1 MTPIE
6 NDIAEK
12 NIERLLGAAYKPE
25 TPDAAFAQTVTE
37 YLCSV
42 GKELAEKKPGQAQS
56 DAHRYRALRRRLGWG
71 MAAAACVAICALVI
85 YARNKP
91 GKRLEPDSLAA
102 SRSEKPVRERE
113 AASGFGGLIPRQRPV
128 APQAKPLAI
137 GERLTTKA
145 GERRRLTLSD
155 GSILYLNQDTEV
167 TQTAARRLDL
177 AKGEVYLEVAQGNGS
192 FVVKTPEKEVA
203 ALGTHFAVQAKE
215 SGTGVVVTQGKVEVN
230 GKLIQTGQQIEPG
243 ENTVQPAP
251 RASHLLDWTKP
262 LMTAADAPLVPASKY
277 CGGALLAI
285 DPNGQEIH
293 LTLRKYHIDV
303 HIEDGF
309 ARTTIDQTY
318 FNNEWSRLEGTF
330 YFPLPADAT
339 LSRLAM
345 YVEEN
350 GQCRLM
356 EGGMAE
362 REHARTVF
370 ETIMHTR
377 RDPALLEWVDGTTF
391 QMRVFPLDGRKEKR
405 IILSYTQRLSDLYG
419 STRYRFPGGSNMAMV
434 SKWSFQATIQG
445 GAKLNLAAEP
455 NITITKVGKNAV
467 LTAQETDIK
476 PDRDVSIEI
485 RPGAE
490 TPQRRSARF
499 SEFTH
504 EKSRYLMVHYR
515 PELAGKAQRQR
526 RDWVILFESSANR
539 DPLIARAQ
547 IDLVR
552 YLLLNAEHD
561 DTFVLLTANTRV
573 GFFDRNARPATPKNI
588 N

>member
-1 MTPIE
+1 MTPTE
-6 NDIAEK
+6 NDIAEQ
-12 NIERLLGAAYKPE
+12 NIERLLSAAYKPE
-25 TPDAAFAQTVTE
+25 TPDPVFAQTVTE

-42 GKELAEKKPGQAQS
+42 GKELAEKQPGQADG
-56 DAHRYRALRRRLGWG
+56 DANRYRALRRRLGWG
-71 MAAAACVAICALVI
+71 MAAAACVAICGLVI
-85 YARNKP
+85 YARNHP
-91 GKRLEPDSLAA
+91 GKRFEDRG
-102 SRSEKPVRERE
+102 SRIEDRGSKTAILNPPSSVLDPQ
-113 AASGFGGLIPRQRPV
+113 GGLTPRARP
-128 APQAKPLAI
+128 ALPQAKPLAI

-145 GERRRLTLSD
+145 GERRRLTLTD
-155 GSILYLNQDTEV
+155 GSILYLNQNTEAE
-167 TQTAARRLDL
+167 QTAARRLVL
-177 AKGEVYLEVAQGNGS
+177 TKGEVYLEVAPGKET
-192 FVVKTPEKEVA
+192 FVVKTPAKEVA
-203 ALGTHFAVQAKE
+203 ALGTHFAVRAME
-215 SGTGVVVTQGKVEVN
+215 TGTGVVVTQGKVQIS
-230 GKLIQTGQQIEPG
+230 GKVIQTGQQIEPG
-243 ENTVQPAP
+243 ESTVQPAP
-251 RASHLLDWTKP
+251 RASHLLDWTRP
-262 LMTAADAPLVPASKY
+262 LMTAADAPLVPASKHA
-277 CGGALLAI
+277 GGALLAI
-285 DPNGQEIH
+285 DPNGQEVQ
-293 LTLRKYHIDV
+293 LSLRKYHIDV

-318 FNNEWSRLEGTF
+318 FNNEWARLEGTF

-391 QMRVFPLDGRKEKR
+391 KMRVFPLEGRKEKR

-419 STRYRFPGGSNMAMV
+419 STRYRFPGGSNMAV
-434 SKWSFQATIQG
+434 VRDWSFQATIRG

-455 NITITKVGKNAV
+455 NMTITKVGENAV
-467 LTAQETDIK
+467 LTARETDIK
-476 PDRDVSIEI
+476 PDRDVSIEM
-485 RPGAE
+485 RQSAGAHE
-490 TPQRRSARF
+490 RGSARF

-504 EKSRYLMVHYR
+504 EKAKYLMVRYR

-573 GFFDRNARPATPKNI
+573 RSFDQK
-588 N
+588 